1 MHACVHACVSSVYG
15 LWYSPVRMSPWLMVL
30 TCRKHTLPSNLLLP
44 LTHLPELFP
53 KKLTQAL
60 GGAAQWVG
68 RLGGTHGDLGLIL
81 GFL

>member
-1 MHACVHACVSSVYG
+1 MAHGAHLQETHFAKQ
-15 LWYSPVRMSPWLMVL
+15 P
-30 TCRKHTLPSNLLLP
+30 LLP